1 MADEIDQANELA
13 DLYLKTALSK
23 RVKYAGESL
32 SECDE
37 CGADIPEA
45 RQKAVPGCKHCVEC
59 AEYLER
65 RAKMIRKIEDD
76 E

>member
-23 RVKYAGESL
+23 HVVYEGESL
-32 SECDE
+32 SECQE

-45 RQKAVPGCKHCVEC
+45 RQKAVKGCKHCVEC
-59 AEYLER
+59 ADYIER
-65 RAKMIRKIEDD
+65 KAKTTRRIEDD